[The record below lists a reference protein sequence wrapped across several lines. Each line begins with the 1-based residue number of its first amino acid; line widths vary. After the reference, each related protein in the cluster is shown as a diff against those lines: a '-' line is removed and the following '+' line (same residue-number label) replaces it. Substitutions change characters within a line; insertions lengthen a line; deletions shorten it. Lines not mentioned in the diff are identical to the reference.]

1 MSKCKWNVISDVT
14 DKARDLSVETGL
26 STIVCQVLLNRGYS
40 DKTAVYEYLN
50 PSLAKLPDP
59 FLLSDLEKGSKR
71 IADAVINGEKI
82 SVYGDYDIDGSTATA
97 SLTSFLRSL
106 GANVMFYQ
114 PERFVD
120 GYGFHI
126 NAVDELRKKGVSL
139 IITVDCGTSDIQ
151 TAEYCKKNGID
162 LIVTDHH
169 KVSQE
174 YPQTFAFI
182 NPHKMGEEDI
192 FSDLSGVGV
201 AYYFMIGIRKV
212 LRDIGFFN
220 DKKEPDLKEYLDMVA
235 FGTIADLVPIQGIN
249 RILVKKGLEMMNN
262 NPRLGLNALI
272 ELSSLKDKLTCE
284 SVGFVLSPRMNA
296 AGRMGS
302 ASRCV
307 ELLLT
312 NDEHEA
318 KNLAQILQ
326 EENNKRMNFQ
336 KRSWEEICSFV
347 EAIEK
352 KDPEVFSRTNTIT
365 LSSKDWHQGIIG
377 ILASKSVDR
386 WFKPTAVFTEI
397 SSGVYKGS
405 ARSVPGIDLFKVFSE
420 LKELFEDFGGHQMA
434 VGMSIKEERIP
445 EFKLLFE
452 SSVEK
457 QIHSC
462 PSKQTL
468 NVDLELKLGDIDMKV
483 LNDLSRMEP
492 FGTDNPSPLFLSKAK
507 VLDKKILKG
516 KHLKLKLENGI
527 DAIGFNMGESAEN
540 IGAVTDIVFRPSIN
554 EWNGT
559 KRIQYV
565 IVDIL

>member
-1 MSKCKWNVISDVT
+1 MSKCKWNVISDIT
-14 DKARDLSVETGL
+14 KEAQNLSIETGL
-26 STIVCQVLLNRGYS
+26 STIVCQILLNRGYS
-40 DKTAVYEYLN
+40 DKASVYEYLN

-59 FLLSDLEKGSKR
+59 FLLSELEKGSKR
-71 IADAVINGEKI
+71 VAEAVIGGEKI

-106 GANVMFYQ
+106 GANVLFYQ
-114 PERFVD
+114 PERFAE
-120 GYGFHI
+120 GYGFHVS
-126 NAVDELRKKGVSL
+126 AVDELKKKGVAL

-151 TAEYCKKNGID
+151 TAEYCIKNGID

-174 YPQTFAFI
+174 YPRSFAFI
-182 NPHKMGEEDI
+182 NPHKNGEEKV

-212 LRDIGFFN
+212 LRDKGFFN

-262 NPRLGLNALI
+262 NPRLGLSALI
-272 ELSSLKDKLTCE
+272 ELSSLKDKLTYE

-312 NDEHEA
+312 NDGNEA
-318 KNLAQILQ
+318 RDLAQILQ

-352 KDPEVFSRTNTIT
+352 KDPDAFARTNTIT
-365 LSSKDWHQGIIG
+365 LSSKGWHQGIIG

-397 SSGVYKGS
+397 GSGIYKGS
-405 ARSVPGIDLFKVFSE
+405 ARSVPGVDLFKVFSE
-420 LKELFEDFGGHQMA
+420 FKDMFEDFGGHQMA
-434 VGMSIKEERIP
+434 IGMSIKEERIQ

-452 SSVEK
+452 SSIEK
-457 QIHSC
+457 QLNSC
-462 PSKQTL
+462 PAKQTL
-468 NVDLELKLGDIDMKV
+468 KIDLELKLSEIDMKV

-492 FGTDNPSPLFLSKAK
+492 FGSDNPAPLFVSKVK
-507 VLDKKILKG
+507 VFDKKVLKG
-516 KHLKLKLENGI
+516 KHLKLKLENGA
-527 DAIGFNMGESAEN
+527 DAIGFNMGNLAEN

-559 KRIQYV
+559 KKIQY
-565 IVDIL
+565 IMVDVL